1 MAAFSDFA
9 ALARAVCSTPIGL
22 LALVGEDVA
31 WCAGSGDTERLVVL
45 SQSASAETKDG
56 FFESRAQSMYCAGVV
71 LLTAQAEDLGRLCV
85 LNDQSGP
92 ALTEEQRELL
102 RTLGKRVVEHIES
115 CRTLRWRALGHLA
128 GGIAHDMNNA
138 LQTIVGALS
147 TVEKL
152 IETDDLE
159 RIARF
164 IAAGRRSA
172 QRGGELTRSL
182 QRLARRKPDGVQP
195 VELNSLLVSM
205 EDLFRRVCGERATL
219 QLQLSERAA
228 TVTCDPGELE
238 SVLLGFAIDAVQ
250 TIVDTGELT
259 ISTDEARVIFRME
272 ERNEIRAAYQWT
284 GAPA

>member
-9 ALARAVCSTPIGL
+9 ALARAVCATPVGL
-22 LALVGEDVA
+22 LTLVGEDVA
-31 WCAGSGDTERLVVL
+31 WCAGSGDTERLVAL
-45 SQSASAETKDG
+45 SQSASAEAKAG

-71 LLTAQAEDLGRLCV
+71 LLNPRGEDLGRLCV

-102 RTLGKRVVEHIES
+102 RALGKRVVEHIES

-152 IETDDLE
+152 IETDNLE
-159 RIARF
+159 RTARF

-172 QRGGELTRSL
+172 QRGGELARSL
-182 QRLARRKPDGVQP
+182 QRLARCKPDGVQS

-219 QLQLSERAA
+219 QLRLSQGTAA
-228 TVTCDPGELE
+228 VTCDPGELE
-238 SVLLGFAIDAVQ
+238 SILLDLAIDAVQ

-259 ISTDEARVIFRME
+259 ISTHEARVIFRVE

-284 GAPA
+284 GTPV

>member
-1 MAAFSDFA
+1 
-9 ALARAVCSTPIGL
+9 
-22 LALVGEDVA
+22 
-31 WCAGSGDTERLVVL
+31 VL
-45 SQSASAETKDG
+45 SQSASAEANAG
-56 FFESRAQSMYCAGVV
+56 FFESRAQSMYCAGIV
-71 LLTAQAEDLGRLCV
+71 LLTPGGEDLGRLCV

-92 ALTEEQRELL
+92 AVTEEQRELL
-102 RTLGKRVVEHIES
+102 RALGERVIEHIES
-115 CRTLRWRALGHLA
+115 RRTLRWRALGHLA

-152 IETDDLE
+152 IETDNLE
-159 RIARF
+159 RTARF

-182 QRLARRKPDGVQP
+182 QRLARRKPDGVRS

-205 EDLFRRVCGERATL
+205 EDLFRRVCGERVTL
-219 QLQLSERAA
+219 QLQLSQGTA

-238 SVLLGFAIDAVQ
+238 NVLLNLAIDAVQ

-259 ISTDEARVIFRME
+259 ISTYESRVIFRVE

-284 GAPA
+284 GTPV